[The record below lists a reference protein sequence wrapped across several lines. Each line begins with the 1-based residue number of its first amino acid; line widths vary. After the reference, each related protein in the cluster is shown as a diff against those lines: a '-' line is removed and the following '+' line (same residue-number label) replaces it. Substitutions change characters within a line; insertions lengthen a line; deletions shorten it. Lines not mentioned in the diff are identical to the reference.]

1 MEKKSTEEGIEIN
14 IGPVHPSTHGVLK
27 FVVNIEG
34 DNVKKAVP
42 EIGFVHRGVEKIAEG
57 RPYLRFLPVID
68 KLDYVAALNWEVM
81 YAMLLEKAANMSVTP
96 RAVYIRT
103 IMCELQRIMSHL
115 LFIGHTGED
124 LGNTTLFMW
133 GFREREL
140 LMDVTEKISGGR
152 LAPVYMITGGTFY
165 DLPADISDY
174 LLPRL
179 DLIEKRL
186 KNEYKAMSYEN
197 EMFKAR
203 TVGVGML
210 DYNMAKE
217 YGITGPNLRATGVK
231 NDLRKDEPYLAYDKL
246 DFDAISEN
254 GCDTYSRFMVRV
266 NEIFESIKIIKQ
278 ALKDIPPGASRT
290 KTAWF
295 FNVPASYTFIRQET
309 PRGEGAMYLVSDGTQ
324 NPYRL
329 KIRSPCLY
337 SVQAFERIFNG
348 GRVAD
353 IAAIIGSLDPTPG
366 EVDR

>member
-1 MEKKSTEEGIEIN
+1 MDRKNKEEGIEIN

-34 DNVKKAVP
+34 DAVIKASP
-42 EIGFVHRGVEKIAEG
+42 EIGFVHRGVEKMAEG
-57 RPYLRFLPVID
+57 RPYLRFLPVVD
-68 KLDYVAALNWEVM
+68 KLDYVSALNWEVM
-81 YAMLLEKAANMSVTP
+81 YVMLLEKAANINVPP

-152 LAPVYMITGGTFY
+152 LAPMYMITGGTFY
-165 DLPADISDY
+165 DFPADISDF
-174 LLPRL
+174 LLPKL
-179 DLIEKRL
+179 DIIEKRIR
-186 KNEYKAMSYEN
+186 NDYKALSYEN

-203 TVGVGML
+203 TVGVGIL
-210 DYNMAKE
+210 DRSMAAK
-217 YGITGPNLRATGVK
+217 YGITGPNLRAAGVK
-231 NDLRKDEPYLAYDKL
+231 SDLRKDEPYLAYDKL
-246 DFDAISEN
+246 DFDVVNEN
-254 GCDTYSRFMVRV
+254 GSDAYARFMVRV
-266 NEIFESIKIIKQ
+266 NAIFESIKIIKQ
-278 ALKDIPPGASRT
+278 ALKALPDGPCRT

-295 FNVPASYTFIRQET
+295 FNIPPSYTFVRQET

-337 SVQAFERIFNG
+337 SIQALEELFNG
-348 GRVAD
+348 HRVAD
-353 IAAIIGSLDPTPG
+353 IAAILGSLDPTPG
-366 EVDR
+366 EIDR